1 MKAVQY
7 RTIGAEPEV
16 VDIPEP
22 ELPKGGMVIKVD
34 AAGLCHSDEF
44 VMGLDEETFKNVY
57 NYPLPMT
64 LGHESAGTI
73 VELDSQVR
81 GIEVGDKVL
90 VYGCWGCGVCDMCA
104 RGNEN
109 LCRNGMN
116 SPGFAH
122 PGGMAEY
129 MTVDSVQHVVPI
141 GDLDPVKMAPLTD
154 AGLTPYSIIK
164 RFRHKLRAGST
175 AVVIGA
181 GGLGHTAIQLLRR
194 MSDAR
199 VVALDIEDS
208 KLDFAKKVGA
218 HYAFKSEAA
227 AAEKVKEVSHG
238 RGADL
243 VLDFVANGPTPDLA
257 VACGG
262 LQSAVVFAGA
272 GAGFA
277 KVGFG
282 ITPWEME
289 LSNSLW
295 GTRLELMELV
305 EMAKHEPLEIH
316 TTEFSLDDAPKAY
329 RMLHEGK
336 IEGRAVCTPSK

>member
-7 RTIGAEPEV
+7 RTIGGVPEY
-16 VDIPEP
+16 VDVEDPVAP
-22 ELPKGGMVIKVD
+22 PGGMVLKVL
-34 AAGLCHSDEF
+34 ASGLCHSDEY
-44 VMGLDEETFKNVY
+44 VMGLDEKTFKELY

-64 LGHESAGTI
+64 LGHEPAGEVIELGEGTTG
-73 VELDSQVR
+73 VE
-81 GIEVGDKVL
+81 IGDRVL

-104 RGNEN
+104 RGSEN
-109 LCRNGMN
+109 LCRNGMT

-129 MTVDSVQHVVPI
+129 MVVDSVQHVVPI
-141 GDLDPVKMAPLTD
+141 GDLDPIKVAPLTD

-164 RFRHKLRAGST
+164 RYRHKLRAGST

-181 GGLGHTAIQLLRR
+181 GGLGHVAIQLLRR
-194 MSDAR
+194 MSDAQ
-199 VVALDIEDS
+199 VIALDLKGP
-208 KLDFAKKVGA
+208 KLQFAREVGA
-218 HYAFKSEAA
+218 HHALVSEPAA
-227 AAEKVKEVSHG
+227 AQKIMELSSG

-243 VLDFVANGPTPDLA
+243 VLDFVANGPTPALA

-262 LQSAVVFAGA
+262 MQSAVVFAGA
-272 GAGFA
+272 GSGHA

-289 LSNSLW
+289 LTNSLW

-305 EMAKHEPLEIH
+305 EMAKREPLEIR
-316 TTEFSLDDAPKAY
+316 TTPFPLELAPMAY
-329 RMLHEGK
+329 RMLSEGK
-336 IEGRAVCTPSK
+336 IDGRAVVVP